1 MNTSISQVMESAP
14 VSGLGP
20 LLLSL
25 ALAAGVVAFGVL
37 LLRGVFEAVKG
48 LITQSTDD

>member
-1 MNTSISQVMESAP
+1 MFISEVMENTT
-14 VSGLGP
+14 VGGVGP

-37 LLRGVFEAVKG
+37 ILRGLFEAIKG
-48 LITQSTDD
+48 LLTQSKDD

>member
-1 MNTSISQVMESAP
+1 MESAS
-14 VSGLGP
+14 VGSLGS

-37 LLRGVFEAVKG
+37 ILRGVFEAIKG
-48 LITQSTDD
+48 LITQSNDD